1 MDVTEEQFEEL
12 IAYLEE
18 NAQHLGVTLHSKSM
32 NSYTKN
38 AGEECKVYMLSYKT
52 EANNS
57 DILRVGYHDMD
68 GDNHFIYTK
77 FINKY
82 PDIMEMIK

>member
-1 MDVTEEQFEEL
+1 MDVTAQQFEEL

-18 NAQHLGVTLHSKSM
+18 NAQQLEATLHCKVM
-32 NSYTKN
+32 NTYAKEVD
-38 AGEECKVYMLSYKT
+38 EECKVYLLSYKT
-52 EANNS
+52 EANNLN
-57 DILRVGYHDMD
+57 ILRVGYHDMD
-68 GDNHFIYTK
+68 GDDYYIYTK